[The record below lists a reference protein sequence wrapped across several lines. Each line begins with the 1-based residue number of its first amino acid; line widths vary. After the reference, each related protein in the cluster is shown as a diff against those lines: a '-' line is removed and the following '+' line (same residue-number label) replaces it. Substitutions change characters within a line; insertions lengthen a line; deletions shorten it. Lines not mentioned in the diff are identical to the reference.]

1 MAKIRDA
8 VDQSNG
14 PNEKKPPSVGSGLF
28 ALTMDASTGQIIKLE
43 KVESTGRHRQL
54 SELEKIS
61 LRSRK
66 SWHTLE
72 AIVELAFE
80 AGIGCV
86 LGNEDAKDAAQE
98 SEDEAD
104 VRRTLLLALI
114 ERSRTMT
121 LLQPSVL
128 GQAILAT
135 ALQQVTASQAS
146 ESAGSSGQQKSG
158 AARAPHPPN
167 STGPAQH

>member
-1 MAKIRDA
+1 MTKSRDA
-8 VDQSNG
+8 VEQPNG
-14 PNEKKPPSVGSGLF
+14 PNEKKPSSVGAGLF
-28 ALTMDASTGQIIKLE
+28 SFTMDASTGQIIKLE
-43 KVESTGRHRQL
+43 KVESAGRHRQL

-72 AIVELAFE
+72 AIVEQAFE

-86 LGNEDAKDAAQE
+86 LGNEDEKDATQE
-98 SEDEAD
+98 LEDEAD

-114 ERSRTMT
+114 EQSRTIA

-146 ESAGSSGQQKSG
+146 ETEGRSAQQKSG
-158 AARAPHPPN
+158 AAPAPHPPN